1 MKTSITK
8 CYPFCSAHWLPNVPE
23 EHKCHRIH
31 GHNYMVDITIQTLG
45 GAVSE
50 NGFVTDFWDL
60 DAIVQPIVDHV
71 DHRTLNDVAGLTNP
85 TAELIAAW
93 FMKQIDGE
101 LSDLSSKL
109 ICTKVIVHE
118 TFDCFATVQK
128 GSM

>member
-8 CYPFCSAHWLPNVPE
+8 RYSFCSAHWLPEVPE

-31 GHNYMVDITIQTLG
+31 GHNYEVEITIQAFG
-45 GAVSE
+45 GAVFE
-50 NGFVTDFWDL
+50 NGFVADFWDL
-60 DAIVQPIVDHV
+60 DAVVQPIVEQV

-93 FMKQIDGE
+93 FMKQVDKE
-101 LSDLSSKL
+101 LTGSKI
-109 ICTKVIVHE
+109 ICTKVVVYE
-118 TFDCFATVQK
+118 TPDCFATVVKK